1 MHRATILANVPAHIR
16 FISAEPLLGEIDFK
30 KDEHGKAVLEKF
42 HWCIIGGESGYETG
56 PFRYGECKVEWMEK
70 IVNDLRGSQVKVFVK
85 QMGTFLGKQ
94 MRMTEMQGE
103 SFEKFPEKLKV
114 REFPIIKKYK
124 SMRLFSSHIK
134 N

>member
-1 MHRATILANVPAHIR
+1 M
-16 FISAEPLLGEIDFK
+16 LGEIDFK